1 MWVVL
6 VYAFFLNNIA
16 ELLSI
21 SALLSLSSSMDATKM
36 NRFPCVLF
44 VLFEGLPDSLCTDV
58 ILKSLRYA
66 HW

>member
-6 VYAFFLNNIA
+6 VYAFFLNNID

-21 SALLSLSSSMDATKM
+21 RALRSLSSSMDATKM
-36 NRFPCVLF
+36 NRFTCVLL
-44 VLFEGLPDSLCTDV
+44 VLFEGLPDFLCTEV

-66 HW
+66 H